1 MIFKECMPK
10 NIRQTAED
18 ATRLIR
24 YASRT
29 HEPIEDVED
38 DQELDAIQLLIYAAE
53 SKEASESIYITS
65 NELESADEM
74 IFKPKAINENWDDV
88 IDEFIDANNRNP
100 RCEKPLKHFVLSLPE
115 EDLLSEDDWA
125 KATEYFMQKLGY
137 KNTRWISFLHNKKSN
152 PHVHIIASRID
163 LMTNNVVPEWQE
175 HTRAFEIVR
184 QIEKD
189 FNLTRLASPG
199 DDMKPVKQPDGS
211 YEMVQNNSQELS
223 DKKRM
228 PHKNDIVRRLN
239 AIHEN
244 LFNEDYKPSL
254 SEWMLALREAG
265 VGVQMSFTEAG
276 KVKGITYRIK
286 TEEGGPNFI
295 CSASKLGGSG
305 RFGFKKMQQRLTKIT
320 VAQLNAAKGL
330 SERETRMRDG
340 LEADVIAFTKIKD
353 IKLLAQVAF
362 DVQAMMDEQFF
373 AKRMRKPNRKNFK
386 VHRRDGRYCVS
397 QRIKMT
403 ALRRL
408 GKMTKPEYEAMINR
422 KFAECLIEMIGE
434 FFGWNEPDPLRT
446 KEMYDNGELMHAL
459 SPDESYIQLHG
470 INLNNEVITESQHE
484 VIELPKNIPQKP
496 KKSDSTSPAKTVTY
510 DFDYSPSL

>member
-1 MIFKECMPK
+1 MIFKECMPQ
-10 NIRQTAED
+10 NIKQTAED
-18 ATRLIR
+18 ATRLIK

-29 HEPIEDVED
+29 HEPVENVED
-38 DQELDAIQLLIYAAE
+38 DQELDAIQLLLYAAN

-74 IFKPKAINENWDDV
+74 IFKPKAINESWDDV

-100 RCEKPLKHFVLSLPE
+100 RCQKPLKHFVLSLPVDE
-115 EDLLSEDDWA
+115 LLSEESWA

-163 LMTNNVVPEWQE
+163 LTTKKVIPEWQE

-189 FNLTRLASPG
+189 FGLTRLASPG
-199 DDMKPVKQPDGS
+199 DDMKPVKQPSGS
-211 YEMVQNNSQELS
+211 YKMVQNNSQELS
-223 DKKRM
+223 DKRKM

-244 LFNEDYKPSL
+244 LFREDYKPSL
-254 SEWMLALREAG
+254 TEWMLALREAG

-286 TEEGGPNFI
+286 TQEGRNFI

-320 VAQLNAAKGL
+320 VAQMNAAKGL
-330 SERETRMRDG
+330 SEREARMRDG

-353 IKLLAQVAF
+353 IRLLAQVAY
-362 DVQAMMDEQFF
+362 DVQMMMNEQFF
-373 AKRMRKPNRKNFK
+373 AKRMRQPNKKNFK
-386 VHRRDGRYCVS
+386 VHRKGGRYCVS
-397 QRIKMT
+397 QRFKMT
-403 ALRRL
+403 VL
-408 GKMTKPEYEAMINR
+408 GKLGKISKAEYNAMVNR
-422 KFAECLIEMIGE
+422 KLAEWLIEAIWE
-434 FFGWNEPDPLRT
+434 FFGWNEPDPVKT
-446 KEMYDNGELMHAL
+446 KEMFNCGDLMFAQ
-459 SPDESYIQLHG
+459 SPDDDYIQLHG

-484 VIELPKNIPQKP
+484 VIELPKNIPEKP
-496 KKSDSTSPAKTVTY
+496 KKSDSTSPTKTLTHTL
-510 DFDYSPSL
+510 DYSPSF

>member
-1 MIFKECMPK
+1 MIFKECMPQ
-10 NIRQTAED
+10 NIKQTAED
-18 ATRLIR
+18 ATWLIR

-29 HEPIEDVED
+29 HELVENVED
-38 DQELDAIQLLIYAAE
+38 DQELDAIQLLLYAAN

-65 NELESADEM
+65 NELESADGM
-74 IFKPKAINENWDDV
+74 IFKPNAINESWGDV

-100 RCEKPLKHFVLSLPE
+100 RCQKPLKHFVLSLPE
-115 EDLLSEDDWA
+115 NELLSEKNWA
-125 KATEYFMQKLGY
+125 KATEYLMQNLGY

-163 LMTNNVVPEWQE
+163 LMTNNVVPEWKE

-189 FNLTRLASPG
+189 FGLTRLASPG
-199 DDMKPVKQPDGS
+199 DEKMPVKQPNGS
-211 YEMVQNNSQELS
+211 YKMVQNNSQELS
-223 DKKRM
+223 DKRKI

-244 LFNEDYKPSL
+244 LFKEDYKPSL

-286 TEEGGPNFI
+286 TQDGRNFI

-320 VAQLNAAKGL
+320 QAQLNAAKGL
-330 SERETRMRDG
+330 SEREARMRDG
-340 LEADVIAFTKIKD
+340 LEADVVAFTKIKD
-353 IKLLAQVAF
+353 IKLLTQVAF

-373 AKRMRKPNRKNFK
+373 AKRMKKPNRKNYK
-386 VHRRDGRYCVS
+386 VHRKDGRYCVS
-397 QRIKMT
+397 QRFEMT
-403 ALRRL
+403 VLGRL
-408 GKMTKPEYEAMINR
+408 GKMSKAEYNAMINR
-422 KFAECLIEMIGE
+422 KLAEWLIEAIWE
-434 FFGWNEPDPLRT
+434 FFGWNVADTIKT

-459 SPDESYIQLHG
+459 SPEDGYIQLHG

-484 VIELPKNIPQKP
+484 VITLPKNIPQKP
-496 KKSDSTSPAKTVTY
+496 KKSDSASPAKTVTY
-510 DFDYSPSL
+510 DLDYSPTF

>member
-1 MIFKECMPK
+1 MIFKECMPQ
-10 NIRQTAED
+10 NIKQTAED
-18 ATRLIR
+18 ATRLIK

-29 HEPIEDVED
+29 HEPVENVED
-38 DQELDAIQLLIYAAE
+38 DQELDAIQLLLYAAN

-74 IFKPKAINENWDDV
+74 IFKPEAINENWDDV

-100 RCEKPLKHFVLSLPE
+100 RCQKPLKHFVLSLPVDE
-115 EDLLSEDDWA
+115 LLSEESWA

-137 KNTRWISFLHNKKSN
+137 KNARWISFLHNKKSN
-152 PHVHIIASRID
+152 PHVHIIASRFD
-163 LMTNNVVPEWQE
+163 LTTNKVIPEWQE

-189 FNLTRLASPG
+189 FGLTRLASPG
-199 DDMKPVKQPDGS
+199 DDMKPVKQPSGS
-211 YEMVQNNSQELS
+211 YKMVQNNSQELS
-223 DKKRM
+223 DKRKM

-244 LFNEDYKPSL
+244 LFREDYKPSL
-254 SEWMLALREAG
+254 TEWMLALREAG

-286 TEEGGPNFI
+286 TQEGRNFI

-320 VAQLNAAKGL
+320 VAQMNAAKGL
-330 SERETRMRDG
+330 SEREARMRDG
-340 LEADVIAFTKIKD
+340 LEADVIVFTKIKD
-353 IKLLAQVAF
+353 IRLLAQVAY
-362 DVQAMMDEQFF
+362 DVQMMMNEQFF
-373 AKRMRKPNRKNFK
+373 AKRMRKPNRKNYK
-386 VHRRDGRYCVS
+386 VHRKDGRYCVS
-397 QRIKMT
+397 QRFKMT
-403 ALRRL
+403 VLGRL
-408 GKMTKPEYEAMINR
+408 GKMSKAEYNAMVNR
-422 KFAECLIEMIGE
+422 KLAEWLIEAIWE
-434 FFGWNEPDPLRT
+434 FFGWNGPDPVKT
-446 KEMYDNGELMHAL
+446 KEMFNSGELMFAQSL
-459 SPDESYIQLHG
+459 DDSYIQLHG

-496 KKSDSTSPAKTVTY
+496 KKSDSTSQAKTVTY
-510 DFDYSPSL
+510 EHDYSPSF

>member
-24 YASRT
+24 YATRT
-29 HEPIEDVED
+29 HESIEDVED
-38 DQELDAIQLLIYAAE
+38 DQKLDAIQLLIYAAE
-53 SKEASESIYITS
+53 SKKESESIYITS
-65 NELESADEM
+65 NEIEAADEM
-74 IFKPKAINENWDDV
+74 IFKPEAINENWDDV
-88 IDEFIDANNRNP
+88 IDEFIDANNRNL
-100 RCEKPLKHFVLSLPE
+100 RCQKPLKHFVLSLPTGE
-115 EDLLSEDDWA
+115 HLHALQWALLVES
-125 KATEYFMQKLGY
+125 FMKELGY
-137 KNTRWISFLHNKKSN
+137 KRARWISFMHDKKN
-152 PHVHIIASRID
+152 NQHVHIIASRID
-163 LMTNNVVPEWQE
+163 LMTGKVVPEWQE

-199 DDMKPVKQPDGS
+199 DDMKPLKQPDGS

-244 LFNEDYKPSL
+244 LFREDYQPSL
-254 SEWMLALREAG
+254 TEWMLALRETG
-265 VGVQMSFTEAG
+265 VGVQMSFTQAG
-276 KVKGITYRIK
+276 QVKGITYRIK

-305 RFGFKKMQQRLTKIT
+305 RFGFKKMQQRLTKVT
-320 VAQLNAAKGL
+320 TNELNAAKRL

-386 VHRRDGRYCVS
+386 VHRKNGRYCVS

-403 ALRRL
+403 ALKRL
-408 GKMTKPEYEAMINR
+408 GKMSKYEYEAMINR
-422 KFAECLIEMIGE
+422 KFVECLIEMIWE
-434 FFGWNEPDPLRT
+434 FFGWNDPAPLRI
-446 KEMYDNGELMHAL
+446 KEMYDNGELKHAL
-459 SPDESYIQLHG
+459 CPENGYIQLHG

-484 VIELPKNIPQKP
+484 VIELPRNIPEKP
-496 KKSDSTSPAKTVTY
+496 KKSDSTSPVKTVTY
-510 DFDYSPSL
+510 DLDYSPSF